1 MAVLRARHAGILDEV
16 KLTDRLGK
24 ILVDDYKLVHS
35 EKKVPRIPTEWTV
48 VKILEEISA
57 WLKNKRRDIRESY
70 FREGIPVLPT
80 EMVNIERLHQKYSSL
95 MGSDAVDFIEL
106 KENVSGFN
114 LSEYFLD
121 RQSVQAKLRKEMED
135 VNVDQKA
142 EDFVDEQDAHERD
155 QSKEEFDY
163 HENEP
168 V

>member
-1 MAVLRARHAGILDEV
+1 MATFE
-16 KLTDRLGK
+16 KL
-24 ILVDDYKLVHS
+24 Y
-35 EKKVPRIPTEWTV
+35 EKYNSP
-48 VKILEEISA
+48 
-57 WLKNKRRDIRESY
+57 
-70 FREGIPVLPT
+70 
-80 EMVNIERLHQKYSSL
+80 
-95 MGSDAVDFIEL
+95 MGSDAVAFNEL

-114 LSEYFLD
+114 LSEYFVD
-121 RQSVQAKLRKEMED
+121 RQSVQAKIRKEMED

>member
-1 MAVLRARHAGILDEV
+1 
-16 KLTDRLGK
+16 
-24 ILVDDYKLVHS
+24 
-35 EKKVPRIPTEWTV
+35 
-48 VKILEEISA
+48 
-57 WLKNKRRDIRESY
+57 
-70 FREGIPVLPT
+70 
-80 EMVNIERLHQKYSSL
+80 MVNIERLHQKYSSL